1 MFYQGQRLQCSW
13 LRHEDITKL
22 WRWSRSFSLPHTF
35 HYFRCSS
42 DSLTPT
48 FSSRTNSTRQFST
61 WCWKPDT
68 TTRFSHRPCWLTPLS
83 SDLGARGR
91 VRSRERADHLHPAQR
106 QQHAGEAR
114 DEVDHQPSWLKRQ
127 HSSPLRKALSKPGH
141 HQVYAPV
148 TKSSLVFIR
157 ALFCQEWCESSP
169 KPTREHE
176 RDAKSDGR
184 PFLWGLHGG
193 FSNTLDLFAPSVCFS
208 KLNIGK
214 GLKFTF
220 FWKRKDGFITF

>member
-35 HYFRCSS
+35 DYFRCSS

-91 VRSRERADHLHPAQR
+91 VRARERADHLHPAQR

-127 HSSPLRKALSKPGH
+127 HSSPLCKALSKPGYY
-141 HQVYAPV
+141 QVYAPV
-148 TKSSLVFIR
+148 GKSWSEWIFECFVVRNGARVHRNPQGSMNVMPRVMEDHFFEDCMEVF
-157 ALFCQEWCESSP
+157 
-169 KPTREHE
+169 PT
-176 RDAKSDGR
+176 
-184 PFLWGLHGG
+184 P
-193 FSNTLDLFAPSVCFS
+193 
-208 KLNIGK
+208 
-214 GLKFTF
+214 
-220 FWKRKDGFITF
+220 